1 MTDEAKDKDLTKE
14 EKLERAR
21 GLIEEINKL
30 ELSEEEL
37 KEVTGG
43 SVTNEKTPGVY

>member
-1 MTDEAKDKDLTKE
+1 MSEEKKELAKK
-14 EKLERAR
+14 EKLEKAR
-21 GLIEEINKL
+21 SLIEELNKL

-43 SVTNEKTPGVY
+43 SMPGEKTPGVY

>member
-1 MTDEAKDKDLTKE
+1 MSEEKKELAKK
-14 EKLERAR
+14 EKLEKAR
-21 GLIEEINKL
+21 SLIEELNKL

>member
-1 MTDEAKDKDLTKE
+1 MSEEKKELAKE
-14 EKLERAR
+14 EKLARAKV
-21 GLIEEINKL
+21 LIEEINKL